1 MKTKILLFL
10 TQNQNSM
17 KKQIILF
24 AILLGFVSA
33 NAQNNPFAEL
43 GYEPKIATLSNG
55 QFNESFDNDTIVQIG
70 SVMFNTKS
78 KQIVAFVEIDTMYS
92 EATLEPDI
100 VSRWISPDPLADHP
114 MQIGKSPYQYAW
126 NNPVYWTDPDGQCPF
141 CPWLDAVVDVGF
153 IIYDVGV
160 LGYDYAT
167 TGTTQGED
175 WAALS
180 ADVLSIAVPMTVG
193 AGLAARATYKAAKT
207 IDKANDIKKATLK
220 ANKAMGKQGE
230 KTVTKSLKNEFKGD
244 NVLEQV
250 TGKFEDGKRT
260 VFDNVVVNKKTGKV
274 NLVNETKTGNASLS
288 KNQKRYHSNGESA
301 TLTGKNAGNT
311 KGQTVNT
318 GNTNTRVT
326 RVKKEDL

>member
-1 MKTKILLFL
+1 
-10 TQNQNSM
+10 M
-17 KKQIILF
+17 KKLLILF
-24 AILLGFVSA
+24 AIFIGLVSA

-70 SVMFNTKS
+70 SIMFNTKS

-153 IIYDVGV
+153 IIYDVSL

-167 TGTTQGED
+167 TGTTKGED

-207 IDKANDIKKATLK
+207 VDKVKVVTKPYSKSRPSYAKKQVDEVW
-220 ANKAMGKQGE
+220 NKAKQTDGNVYDPNTGELLKWDKSKPRNGQWDMGHKSGQEYKKLKKSYDDGTIPKDEFLKQYKDVNKYQPE
-230 KTVTKSLKNEFKGD
+230 S
-244 NVLEQV
+244 
-250 TGKFEDGKRT
+250 TGSNRSRKFE
-260 VFDNVVVNKKTGKV
+260 NK
-274 NLVNETKTGNASLS
+274 
-288 KNQKRYHSNGESA
+288 
-301 TLTGKNAGNT
+301 
-311 KGQTVNT
+311 
-318 GNTNTRVT
+318 
-326 RVKKEDL
+326 